1 MHKENSPKKL
11 MSFFKEKLQLSKKIV
26 KTLFGLSGSHE
37 GRDPKL
43 QSGVTPQSS
52 GLTSKKIFTV
62 IFSTLPIILGFSVFL
77 NQRYSIDKKSVFF
90 EQNLPGLSTPTEKLH
105 WETFHYLLKDKKN
118 TIQDPKNKTSWFQ
131 RTLLITKPQ
140 KEDELRLLGS
150 ITSNK
155 QFERNQSKGST
166 QFNKWYTLLLDEPNL
181 NFWQK
186 FSREFD
192 ELPSKL
198 EAIEN
203 SLVTAPLNISFDKA
217 QWHTLSSSPPEA
229 LLRRPSTV
237 PRSHKIENFIPGT
250 IKEKNKFKFSEPK
263 KGSIES
269 LEATQFVGLKLKTII
284 SDNKIARN
292 TIPSSVESVNLENEK
307 SETLPF
313 QRSVY
318 VPEIFETE
326 EISITSKETFL
337 NTDETLQKEFRKIFS
352 APELDEL
359 SQIEFDAFNE
369 TRPYLAYVEE
379 SDNFTALDG
388 LRSNVVG
395 ESVKPRL
402 MSGYRYP
409 DMDLG
414 EVISFLWQ
422 RQFSDKTDL
431 ALELPPNYLLP
442 RVQQFQ
448 HPDPPT
454 FELQKQ
460 EIVLRAL
467 DENQKEKI
475 IYQGPAVVLNSQAG
489 FEWVTQTNNEKDCDA
504 VLQSTDPVY
513 DASDAPRSG
522 TMKET
527 LRSWLEKYLGPTN
540 PTRETLKNYFGDLQ
554 LLSEKPETLPFQ
566 RSVYVPKIS
575 VTDWTVFQENYNKQA
590 IKRSEEEQN
599 MDFLFFLKEQ
609 EKNADFLTLPLLEAR
624 IPKVDPFVPRGGA
637 SERNFRFGTN
647 PFVDFQYL
655 HPALKQD
662 SSSYPKIS
670 PSLSFGLTKAN
681 TLSSGTYQKYPL
693 LVDQNNQIFFS
704 DLWEPLTTESWL
716 IVSKLGFGLFF
727 FSVLKTLASNY
738 GRELLEYL
746 LDLVASLGFL
756 DENLKQEIEILMGK
770 REKGFRI
777 ISKTTQNFSNIAG
790 IQNLLPEI
798 IEIVW
803 FLRNSGREFALSKT
817 LPRGVLLTGPPGT
830 GKTILVQA
838 IAGEAEVPVVA
849 LSGSSLLEPGE
860 SGAIKLQILFD
871 EARKMAP
878 CIVFIDEVDTLAQ
891 KREYMGRTS
900 TGTEDLL
907 DTLANPLSNVS
918 HSGQV
923 KATESEDPNAVLVQE
938 ELRKEKLR
946 LLLQFLV
953 ELDGIK
959 SRSGVVVIAA
969 TNRPEMLDPAVLR
982 PGRFDRIIDLGLPGP
997 EKRKEIFKLY
1007 STNLGVNDEV
1017 SWDYFTHRTAG
1028 YSAADISS
1036 IMNQS
1041 TLYAILNQSRHTLE
1055 TIEYG
1060 IDRITTLEKPMQV
1073 QKDTVFAL
1081 QLAYYQAG
1089 KILLSRI
1096 LKHHPPTL
1104 VAHLW
1109 PRRPN
1114 ARALQISENL
1124 QNYVFRFARRIEL
1137 EHRLIGCYAGK
1148 AAEILFLQQGNAFL
1162 NVSDLGLEDL
1172 HFAQNLITLMVE
1184 NWTFYSTTSLTHQN
1198 SEIITGFNEK
1208 EYRYEFA
1215 EKLPFFQTLLDPIE
1229 TTEFSV
1235 IHRDEQVGNL
1245 NYYYEDVEEEEDQ
1258 DLIEQQAQKYF
1269 QIPSWQ
1275 SRISNEFEFATRTFS
1290 NWYRLYLPD
1299 PLQKER
1305 NLEWI
1310 PPDEFYHGNIFAKK
1324 LSESLTLNEI
1334 ANIHIDYQ
1342 THSLILQSFNKA
1354 LVLLHENRDVLDT
1367 LAYELLASEVLH
1379 QSQIDHIVKDLV
1391 VSDVAQSD
1399 TIEPDSEID
1408 VKKIQEKLLS
1418 KNWGPN
1424 SRRPQSR
1431 WLNLNMLQSNSQDI
1445 NVSKSDSEDLNV
1457 SQSGSEDQD
1466 LS

>member
-1 MHKENSPKKL
+1 MHKETSPKKP
-11 MSFFKEKLQLSKKIV
+11 MSFVAEKLQMSRKFV

-37 GRDPKL
+37 GRDPKR

-52 GLTSKKIFTV
+52 GLTSKKNFTI
-62 IFSTLPIILGFSVFL
+62 IFSVLPIVLGFSVFL
-77 NQRYSIDKKSVFF
+77 NQKYSVDKKSVFF
-90 EQNLPGLSTPTEKLH
+90 EQNLPGLSTPTEKLR
-105 WETFHYLLKDKKN
+105 WETFHYLLKDKN
-118 TIQDPKNKTSWFQ
+118 NPLQDPKNKTSWFQ
-131 RTLLITKPQ
+131 RTLLITKLQ
-140 KEDELRLLGS
+140 KKEESRLLGGFTASDLGS
-150 ITSNK
+150 ITSHR
-155 QFERNQSKGST
+155 QFERNPSKGSEAT
-166 QFNKWYTLLLDEPNL
+166 ASSKARKWYTLLLDEPNL

-186 FSREFD
+186 LPREFD

-203 SLVTAPLNISFDKA
+203 SFATTPLNIPFDKV
-217 QWHTLSSSPPEA
+217 QWQVLSSSP
-229 LLRRPSTV
+229 
-237 PRSHKIENFIPGT
+237 N
-250 IKEKNKFKFSEPK
+250 EKNRLKLSTSK
-263 KGSIES
+263 KDSIES
-269 LEATQFVGLKLKTII
+269 LEATRFVGLKLKTII
-284 SDNKIARN
+284 SDSKISPQ
-292 TIPSSVESVNLENEK
+292 ILSSSVEFANKNK
-307 SETLPF
+307 
-313 QRSVY
+313 
-318 VPEIFETE
+318 
-326 EISITSKETFL
+326 KDFL
-337 NTDETLQKEFRKIFS
+337 NSDVTLQKEFRKIFS
-352 APELDEL
+352 APELEEL

-369 TRPYLAYVEE
+369 TRPYLFAALSRQSTQGISDYLGGPE
-379 SDNFTALDG
+379 SDSFADLEW
-388 LRSNVVG
+388 LEG
-395 ESVKPRL
+395 EFLKPRL

-409 DMDLG
+409 DMDLR

-422 RQFSDKTDL
+422 RKFSDKTDL

-442 RVQQFQ
+442 KAQQFQ
-448 HPDPPT
+448 YPDPPG
-454 FELQKQ
+454 FELQTQK
-460 EIVLRAL
+460 IVLRTL
-467 DENQKEKI
+467 DENQQEKI

-489 FEWVTQTNNEKDCDA
+489 LDWVTQTKNEK
-504 VLQSTDPVY
+504 Q
-513 DASDAPRSG
+513 
-522 TMKET
+522 T
-527 LRSWLEKYLGPTN
+527 LRSWFGKYLGPAN
-540 PTRETLKNYFGDLQ
+540 STRGTLKNYFGNLQ
-554 LLSEKPETLPFQ
+554 PLSIKSESLPFA
-566 RSVYVPKIS
+566 RSVYIPKIS
-575 VTDWTVFQENYNKQA
+575 VKEWTVFHEKDKQQQILNA
-590 IKRSEEEQN
+590 ETRGDLPNLE
-599 MDFLFFLKEQ
+599 FLK
-609 EKNADFLTLPLLEAR
+609 NAEFINFPVFKGR
-624 IPKVDPFVPRGGA
+624 IPKVEP
-637 SERNFRFGTN
+637 ENFRFGTN

-655 HPALKQD
+655 HPTLQQF
-662 SSSYPKIS
+662 SSAPRSGTTSYPKIS
-670 PSLSFGLTKAN
+670 PSLSFGLTNVN

-693 LVDQNNQIFFS
+693 LVGQNNQVFFS

-756 DENLKQEIEILMGK
+756 DENLKQEIEILMGN

-830 GKTILVQA
+830 GKTLLVQA

-891 KREYMGRTS
+891 KREHMGHAS
-900 TGTEDLL
+900 TGAEDLL
-907 DTLANPLSNVS
+907 DTLDNPLSNVS

-959 SRSGVVVIAA
+959 SRAGVVVIAA

-1017 SWDYFTHRTAG
+1017 SWDYFTHRTEG
-1028 YSAADISS
+1028 YSAADIAS

-1089 KILLSRI
+1089 KILLSRL

-1124 QNYVFRFARRIEL
+1124 QNYVFRFARRVEL

-1184 NWTFYSTTSLTHQN
+1184 NWTFYSTTSLIHQN

-1215 EKLPFFQTLLDPIE
+1215 EKLPFFQTLLDPME
-1229 TTEFSV
+1229 TTELSV

-1269 QIPSWQ
+1269 QVPSWQ
-1275 SRISNEFEFATRTFS
+1275 SRISNQFEFATRTFS

-1324 LSESLTLNEI
+1324 LSESLTVNEI

-1354 LVLLHENRDVLDT
+1354 LVLLHDNRDVLDT
-1367 LAYELLASEVLH
+1367 LAYELLACEVLH
-1379 QSQIDHIVKDLV
+1379 QSQIDYIVKDIV
-1391 VSDVAQSD
+1391 VSDVSQSD
-1399 TIEPDSEID
+1399 TTDSDSKTGME
-1408 VKKIQEKLLS
+1408 KILS
-1418 KNWGPN
+1418 KSWGPN

-1431 WLNLNMLQSNSQDI
+1431 WLNLDMPQSDA
-1445 NVSKSDSEDLNV
+1445 EDLNV
-1457 SQSGSEDQD
+1457 SQSDAEDPNVSQSDAEDPNVSQSDAED

>member
-1 MHKENSPKKL
+1 M
-11 MSFFKEKLQLSKKIV
+11 
-26 KTLFGLSGSHE
+26 
-37 GRDPKL
+37 
-43 QSGVTPQSS
+43 
-52 GLTSKKIFTV
+52 
-62 IFSTLPIILGFSVFL
+62 
-77 NQRYSIDKKSVFF
+77 
-90 EQNLPGLSTPTEKLH
+90 
-105 WETFHYLLKDKKN
+105 
-118 TIQDPKNKTSWFQ
+118 SWFQ
-131 RTLLITKPQ
+131 RTLLITKSQ
-140 KEDELRLLGS
+140 KEEEPRLLANFTASNSDIVADLGS
-150 ITSNK
+150 ITPL
-155 QFERNQSKGST
+155 ERNQSKDSEAAASG
-166 QFNKWYTLLLDEPNL
+166 FAHNWYTLLLDEPYL

-186 FSREFD
+186 FPREFD

-203 SLVTAPLNISFDKA
+203 SLATAPLNVSFDKI
-217 QWHTLSSSPPEA
+217 QWQTLSSSP
-229 LLRRPSTV
+229 
-237 PRSHKIENFIPGT
+237 
-250 IKEKNKFKFSEPK
+250 KEKNKLKLSRSK

-269 LEATQFVGLKLKTII
+269 LEVTRFVGLKLKTII
-284 SDNKIARN
+284 SESKIDPK
-292 TIPSSVESVNLENEK
+292 ILLSSVESVNK
-307 SETLPF
+307 
-313 QRSVY
+313 
-318 VPEIFETE
+318 
-326 EISITSKETFL
+326 KDFL
-337 NTDETLQKEFRKIFS
+337 DSDVTLQKEFRKIFTAS
-352 APELDEL
+352 ELEEL

-369 TRPYLAYVEE
+369 TRPYLACVAGND
-379 SDNFTALDG
+379 SFAALE
-388 LRSNVVG
+388 G
-395 ESVKPRL
+395 EFVKPRL

-409 DMDLG
+409 DMDLR

-422 RQFSDKTDL
+422 REFSDKTDL

-448 HPDPPT
+448 HSDPPI
-454 FELQKQ
+454 FELQTQK
-460 EIVLRAL
+460 IVLRAL

-475 IYQGPAVVLNSQAG
+475 IYRGPAVVLNSQSG
-489 FEWVTQTNNEKDCDA
+489 LEWVTQTNNEK
-504 VLQSTDPVY
+504 Q
-513 DASDAPRSG
+513 
-522 TMKET
+522 T

-540 PTRETLKNYFGDLQ
+540 PTRETLKNYFGSLQ
-554 LLSEKPETLPFQ
+554 PLSEKSEPLPFQ
-566 RSVYVPKIS
+566 RSVYVPKMS
-575 VTDWTVFQENYNKQA
+575 VKDWTVFQEKYKQQQIQNA
-590 IKRSEEEQN
+590 IQTAKRPEEIE
-599 MDFLFFLKEQ
+599 LLKQVE
-609 EKNADFLTLPLLEAR
+609 FLTVPAFEAR
-624 IPKVDPFVPRGGA
+624 IPKVEP
-637 SERNFRFGTN
+637 ENFRFGTN
-647 PFVDFQYL
+647 PFVEFQYL
-655 HPALKQD
+655 HPTLQQD

-670 PSLSFGLTKAN
+670 PSLSFGLTNAN

-693 LVDQNNQIFFS
+693 LVDQNNQVFFS
-704 DLWEPLTTESWL
+704 DQWEPLTTESWL

-891 KREYMGRTS
+891 KREHMGHTS
-900 TGTEDLL
+900 TGAEDLL
-907 DTLANPLSNVS
+907 DTLSNPLSNVS

-959 SRSGVVVIAA
+959 SRTGVVVIAA

-997 EKRKEIFKLY
+997 EKRNEIFKLY

-1028 YSAADISS
+1028 YSAADIAS

-1089 KILLSRI
+1089 KILLSRL

-1124 QNYVFRFARRIEL
+1124 QNYVFRFARRVEL

-1184 NWTFYSTTSLTHQN
+1184 NWTFYSTTSLIHQN

-1215 EKLPFFQTLLDPIE
+1215 EKLPFFQTLLDPIQ
-1229 TTEFSV
+1229 TTELSV

-1269 QIPSWQ
+1269 QVPSWQ

-1324 LSESLTLNEI
+1324 LSESLTLNEV

-1367 LAYELLASEVLH
+1367 LAYELLACEVLH

-1391 VSDVAQSD
+1391 VSDVSKSD
-1399 TIEPDSEID
+1399 TTEPDSEIE

-1431 WLNLNMLQSNSQDI
+1431 WLNLDMPQSDP
-1445 NVSKSDSEDLNV
+1445 EDLNV
-1457 SQSGSEDQD
+1457 SQSDLED